1 MDEIINKVATS
12 KLEVFDLEDHYPKGI
27 RSQVDIWLWHWKAF
41 IKGKEFREHL
51 KTTIDSVPRSIC
63 GCQLQH
69 RCYCPGVG
77 FHISYNSTSPFTKIV
92 DGNIDDL
99 NAALYEELLAKI
111 DFSAYVNKS
120 IIIKA
125 VRKAGSYTC
134 LYWPH
139 NIYNPMPVL
148 CMAKLTS
155 RSVIQ
160 SKKK

>member
-12 KLEVFDLEDHYPKGI
+12 KLEVFDLEDHYPKGV
-27 RSQVDIWLWHWKAF
+27 RSQVDISQWLLEGF
-41 IKGKEFREHL
+41 LLKEKSLGNTGLSTRQFVAVNCS
-51 KTTIDSVPRSIC
+51 TDAIVPC
-63 GCQLQH
+63 
-69 RCYCPGVG
+69 G
-77 FHISYNSTSPFTKIV
+77 FHISYNPTFATKIV

-134 LYWPH
+134 LCSGRT
-139 NIYNPMPVL
+139 IFTTL
-148 CMAKLTS
+148 CPYYVR
-155 RSVIQ
+155 RSLLAFRYTKQ
-160 SKKK
+160 K